1 MKLRKSA
8 GLVGAGGVNQ
18 SFVARMPALLE
29 QLGPVKGSSLQVS
42 RRIANGLRAGSG
54 VDAYSALEPCGLIWI
69 CAPEDLL
76 DGLASELAST
86 ISLAGKTVVL
96 CDVLRDSLWP
106 SPLRTAGARLATLNC
121 IPESLERKFVA
132 EGHPLVLAELR
143 KLLARDRRRLI
154 EIRPATK
161 PLYLAGVH
169 LASHLLLPW
178 VAGAA
183 ESLRAAG
190 FPRNEAVSAV
200 EALGERTL
208 RAYGKAGDKAWNR
221 LAAERLQ
228 RAVAEDFET
237 LRQTDS
243 RLAALFSD
251 GGERMLRYF
260 AKPAQK
266 QRLKVMAR
274 RSGLKQSLRHSG
286 TR

>member
-1 MKLRKSA
+1 MKLQKTA
-8 GLVGAGGVNQ
+8 GLVGAGGVSQ
-18 SFVARMPALLE
+18 SYVARMPAFLE
-29 QLGPVKGSSLQVS
+29 QLGPVKGSSLKVS
-42 RRIANGLRAGSG
+42 RRIANGLRAGVG
-54 VDAYSALEPCGLIWI
+54 VEGYAEFQLCDLIWI
-69 CAPEDLL
+69 CAPENLL
-76 DGLASELAST
+76 DALASQLAASQP
-86 ISLAGKTVVL
+86 LAGKTVVL

-106 SPLRTAGARLATLNC
+106 SPLRTAGARVATLNC
-121 IPESLERKFVA
+121 LPESSEQKFVA
-132 EGHPLVLAELR
+132 EGHPRALAELR

-154 EIRPATK
+154 EIRPAAK

-221 LAAERLQ
+221 AAAEKLQ
-228 RAVAEDFET
+228 QAVAEDFET
-237 LRQTDS
+237 LRRTDV

-260 AKPAQK
+260 AKPAQN

-274 RSGLKQSLRHSG
+274 RSG
-286 TR
+286 

>member
-1 MKLRKSA
+1 MKLPKTA
-8 GLVGAGGVNQ
+8 GLIGAGGVNR
-18 SFVARMPALLE
+18 SFLGRMPAFLE
-29 QLGPVKGSSLQVS
+29 QLGPVKGSSLKVS
-42 RRIANGLRAGSG
+42 RRIANGLRAGFG
-54 VDAYSALEPCGLIWI
+54 VNAYGALEPCNFIWI
-69 CAPEDLL
+69 CVPDRLL
-76 DGLASELAST
+76 DGVAAQLALSLP
-86 ISLAGKTVVL
+86 LAGKTVIL

-132 EGHPLVLAELR
+132 EGHPLALAELR
-143 KLLARDRRRLI
+143 KLLARDRRRLL
-154 EIRPATK
+154 EIRPAAK

-178 VAGAA
+178 IAGAA

-190 FPRNEAVSAV
+190 FPRSEAVSAV

-208 RAYGKAGDKAWNR
+208 RAYAKAGDKAWNPA
-221 LAAERLQ
+221 AAELLQ

-260 AKPAQK
+260 AKPVQK

-274 RSGLKQSLRHSG
+274 RSG
-286 TR
+286 

>member
-1 MKLRKSA
+1 MKLRKTA

-29 QLGPVKGSSLQVS
+29 QLGPVKGSSLKVS
-42 RRIANGLRAGSG
+42 RRIANGLRAGFG
-54 VDAYSALEPCGLIWI
+54 IDNYGALEACHLIWI
-69 CAPEDLL
+69 CVPEDLL
-76 DGLASELAST
+76 DGLAPQLASS
-86 ISLAGKTVVL
+86 ISLAGKTIIL

-132 EGHPLVLAELR
+132 EGHPLALADLR
-143 KLLARDRRRLI
+143 KLLSRDRRGLI

-178 VAGAA
+178 IAGAA

-190 FPRNEAVSAV
+190 FPRSEAVSAV

-221 LAAERLQ
+221 AVAEQLH

-243 RLAALFSD
+243 RLAALFAD

-266 QRLKVMAR
+266 QRLKVLAR
-274 RSGLKQSLRHSG
+274 RSG
-286 TR
+286 

>member
-1 MKLRKSA
+1 MKLRKTA

-29 QLGPVKGSSLQVS
+29 QLGPVKGSSLKVS
-42 RRIANGLRAGSG
+42 RRIANGLRAGFG
-54 VDAYSALEPCGLIWI
+54 VDDYSALAPCDLIWI
-69 CAPEDLL
+69 CVPENQL
-76 DGLASELAST
+76 DPLASELASA
-86 ISLAGKTVVL
+86 IPLVGKVVVL
-96 CDVLRDSLWP
+96 CDLLRDSLWP
-106 SPLRTAGARLATLNC
+106 SPLRAAGAHLATLNC

-132 EGHPLVLAELR
+132 EGHPLALAELR
-143 KLLARDRRRLI
+143 KLLSRDRRRMI

-221 LAAERLQ
+221 AAAEHLH

-260 AKPAQK
+260 AKPAEK

-274 RSGLKQSLRHSG
+274 RSG
-286 TR
+286 